1 MKHWRSASLRSDCR
15 VSEAREWLKTSQ
27 ERRQPVVSRA
37 LAFTHILHCGFRS
50 RDRVLLYLTL
60 LPNWILASHFDLTT
74 CYVCPASVPVV
85 FFFLIAT
92 VAILAHFP
100 STYVDLLFTLV
111 SLYKQGCETGTW
123 IILWPRCLP
132 TVSTASL
139 WLSLFPSEVWS
150 ANGGD
155 KKEEQQQSRT
165 GEIKISRYSNTT
177 LWHRHLLSYAR
188 VYI

>member
-1 MKHWRSASLRSDCR
+1 MTKDEPRAQAACSFTRPRVHSHPPLRLQKQRSSPFIFNSAPKLDSSEPFWLDDLLCLSSICSRS
-15 VSEAREWLKTSQ
+15 
-27 ERRQPVVSRA
+27 
-37 LAFTHILHCGFRS
+37 F
-50 RDRVLLYLTL
+50 
-60 LPNWILASHFDLTT
+60 
-74 CYVCPASVPVV
+74 

-150 ANGGD
+150 ANEGD

-177 LWHRHLLSYAR
+177 LWRLQTQTPCVLRAR
-188 VYI
+188 VHLR